1 MTEVTYV
8 SNVGNFA
15 VMAST
20 NLQIT
25 GDSENEQATLE
36 LMNLASLGLGAMI
49 GAVGAVM
56 EKAMYGGGKRP
67 EKWTRTDA
75 VYTEA
80 LGKDVQNAASRKLD
94 ELSKEKK
101 LPSVLFEVTGEY
113 VSTEGKEVRKM
124 ADGVLATLAAA
135 DPAAMAAFG
144 MVYGFKP
151 EDTEDQKREK
161 LVRHFNGLRK

>member
-15 VMAST
+15 VKA
-20 NLQIT
+20 
-25 GDSENEQATLE
+25 ATVLE
-36 LMNLASLGLGAMI
+36 EVLGEETKNVVSLGLGAMV

-75 VYTEA
+75 VFSEA

-94 ELSKEKK
+94 ELAKEKK

-135 DPAAMAAFG
+135 DPAAVAAFG
-144 MVYGFKP
+144 MVYGFAVT
-151 EDTEDQKREK
+151 DTEDQKRDK
-161 LVRHFNGLRK
+161 LVRHFNSLRK